1 MNSAI
6 RHFNVNLTK
15 QTSATMTKI
24 TLRGKFIL
32 SIVILFFGLCSP
44 QLIAQ
49 DWQKS
54 IDKIDI
60 MIETGDYRKAEG
72 AILKLIE
79 KTTDKH
85 GENNKHT
92 AIGHLRNARNNIGL
106 GLLQRVVDEVRQAIE
121 MTKTSE
127 GITDEEALEAYK
139 DAADVM
145 ILYGNYLIAENYL
158 NEATALSPKGD
169 EDKTA
174 ELDVLRARIL
184 TGKGYYAKAIKLIDS
199 KMPYYSKRLLTAT
212 NKKDSK
218 RKKQGYGYMLLM
230 KANSLRLM
238 GNYNSSDSAF
248 VYTTNWV
255 SDNLSKADLLYSWS
269 QYLNAKLLEEN
280 GLNEDAL
287 VKFYQKAYAN
297 SLRKYSEA
305 HYINI
310 MIQESIITAYYRND
324 NKQRLKAASELFNAT
339 IRKNFDRASVNKIIK
354 ETLKFDLKIDD
365 NRTKSLEGDV
375 NNLLQRTE
383 ELPRSH
389 QRRINLLWFA
399 VRVATLNDEPKNI
412 ASYLNRILEQQAELY
427 GEDAPVYHLTK
438 THLANFYVDYS
449 EKFDEA
455 SQIYTNSYH
464 KVVEREFSNGHKD
477 YVEILN
483 HLARFYE
490 ETDNYRKAGTTLE
503 QALEASRRKYDDR
516 DLDYAIELEKIAAL
530 QIKIGQYD
538 KAEDNIAKTLDIL
551 EEKKTPLANAYIA
564 NTLITQA
571 KLLAIKG
578 EYDQAEFNIFKS
590 DKIKSKTDLPPIF
603 TSNDATDDLAELNLN
618 LGRYGLA
625 REILEESIIRTKNR
639 YGDKS
644 RHITRALTLMARLRL
659 LEGDYSGAETL
670 SREALEINRAI
681 FGDRSTKISPAL
693 TVLSDVFSTIGDY
706 DKAETALNKVIGI
719 QQSQFGDDHVDLG
732 KLYGSLALVKFY
744 NNEEFRVVQDLFLK
758 SERIIGKKLGG
769 SSPTYAET
777 LKNLAIINIA
787 NEQYKF
793 ASDYLQT
800 AGKIWSE
807 KIGRRNN
814 VNSATVSILK
824 GDIEYEQR
832 NYGQAE
838 QYYLQAKKIY
848 EKLFSID
855 HPEYVKS
862 LSKLSRTYYMNYDK
876 KKALEYINEVLDN
889 YASFIEDYFPTL
901 SEREKAK
908 FWNTIKTDYEF
919 YYTLVIS
926 DDKRRS
932 ELVGDLYNKALL
944 SKALLLNS
952 SKKTREAILNSGDD
966 ELKQVY
972 RDWIDKKELL
982 TYALSLSSE
991 QLTQNNIN
999 TNSLV
1004 GEIELLEKELSKKS
1018 AIFSKSNTKSGITW
1032 QQIQDKLGETEVAL
1046 EMTRFRHFDHHF
1058 TDSIVYAIFYLKP
1071 ERKSQ
1076 PELILI
1082 QNGKDLEKRYLKYYR
1097 NSIKFKV
1104 NDRFSYKNFWKPIEE
1119 RVGNLPKIFLSPDG
1133 VYNQI
1138 NLEAIP
1144 TGEGKYVLDNS
1155 NIVLVNNTKEIYT
1168 TRLEPPKTRDAR
1180 IAMIF
1185 GDPEFYVST
1194 QPGEPVE
1201 DSGITRGSTNII
1213 TQLPGTRGEVQG
1225 LESLLNE
1232 RGWKTDEYL
1241 SDDATE
1247 EVIKKVNSPRIMHI
1261 ATHGFFESNTKLARS
1276 GSSSYLYDNPLLK
1289 SGLLLTGAGDIFNQ
1303 TKYNYNV
1310 DNGILTAYEAMNLN
1324 LDQTDLVVLSAC
1336 ETGLGQLESGEGV
1349 YGLQRSFLVAGAES
1363 VIMSLFKVSDEATK
1377 ELMVSFYDK
1386 WMKTGDKRGSFIQ
1399 AKKEIR
1405 NKYKD
1410 PIYWGPFVMIGME

>member
-1 MNSAI
+1 M
-6 RHFNVNLTK
+6 
-15 QTSATMTKI
+15 QTAS
-24 TLRGKFIL
+24 
-32 SIVILFFGLCSP
+32 
-44 QLIAQ
+44 
-49 DWQKS
+49 D
-54 IDKIDI
+54 
-60 MIETGDYRKAEG
+60 
-72 AILKLIE
+72 
-79 KTTDKH
+79 
-85 GENNKHT
+85 
-92 AIGHLRNARNNIGL
+92 
-106 GLLQRVVDEVRQAIE
+106 
-121 MTKTSE
+121 
-127 GITDEEALEAYK
+127 
-139 DAADVM
+139 
-145 ILYGNYLIAENYL
+145 
-158 NEATALSPKGD
+158 
-169 EDKTA
+169 
-174 ELDVLRARIL
+174 
-184 TGKGYYAKAIKLIDS
+184 
-199 KMPYYSKRLLTAT
+199 
-212 NKKDSK
+212 KKDSK
-218 RKKQGYGYMLLM
+218 RRKQEYGYMLLM

-238 GNYNSSDSAF
+238 GNYNSADSAF
-248 VYTTNWV
+248 VYTTTWV

-269 QYLNAKLLEEN
+269 QFLNARLLEEN

-287 VKFYQKAYAN
+287 VKFYQKAYVN

-310 MIQESIITAYYRND
+310 LIQENIIKAYYRND
-324 NKQRLKAASELFNAT
+324 NKQRLQAAKELFNAT
-339 IRKNFDRASVNKIIK
+339 IRKHFDRESVNKILK
-354 ETLKFDLKIDD
+354 ETIRFDLKIDD
-365 NRTKSLEGDV
+365 NRTRSLEDDV
-375 NNLLQRTE
+375 NVLLSRTE
-383 ELPRSH
+383 ELPYNH
-389 QRRINLLWFA
+389 QRRIDLLWFA
-399 VRVATLNDEPKNI
+399 VRVARLNDQPKNI
-412 ASYLNRILEQQAELY
+412 ETYLNRILEQQAVLY

-438 THLANFYVDYS
+438 THLANFYVDFS
-449 EKFDEA
+449 EKFSEA
-455 SQIYTNSYH
+455 EEIYESSYH
-464 KVVEREFSNGHKD
+464 SVVEKEFSNGHKD

-490 ETDNYRKAGTTLE
+490 ETDQYGRAGKTLE
-503 QALEASRRKYDDR
+503 EALEASRRKYDDR
-516 DLDYAIELEKIAAL
+516 DLDYAVELEKIAAL

-538 KAEDNIAKTLDIL
+538 EADANLAQTLEIL
-551 EEKKTPLANAYIA
+551 EEKKTPVATAYIA

-578 EYDQAEFNIFKS
+578 EYDLAEFNIFKS

-603 TSNDATDDLAELNLN
+603 TSNDATDDLAELNIN
-618 LGRYGLA
+618 LGRYGAAQSLLN
-625 REILEESIIRTKNR
+625 RSIASTKKR
-639 YGDKS
+639 YGSES
-644 RHITRALTLMARLRL
+644 RHITRAITLFAQLRL
-659 LEGDYSGAETL
+659 VNGEYSEAETL
-670 SREALEINRAI
+670 SREALDINRKI
-681 FGDRSTKISPAL
+681 FGNQSSKIAPAL

-706 DKAETALNKVIGI
+706 DKAEQTLNKVIDI
-719 QQSQFGDDHVDLG
+719 QKSQFGDQHVDLG

-744 NNEEFRVVQDLFLK
+744 NNHNYKTVQDLFLK

-769 SSPTYAET
+769 SSPAYAET

-787 NEQYKF
+787 NKQYKY
-793 ASDYLQT
+793 ASDYLST

-814 VNSATVSILK
+814 VNAATVSILK

-832 NYGQAE
+832 RYGQAE

-862 LSKLSRTYYMNYDK
+862 LSKLSRTYYMNLDRR
-876 KKALEYINEVLDN
+876 KALEYINEVLDN
-889 YASFIEDYFPTL
+889 YEVFIQNYFRTL

-908 FWNTIKTDYEF
+908 FWNTIKEDYEF

-926 DDKRRS
+926 DQSQRN
-932 ELVGDLYNKALL
+932 ELIGDLYNKALL

-952 SKKTREAILNSGDD
+952 SKKTREAILNSGDE
-966 ELKQVY
+966 ELKKVY
-972 RDWIDKKELL
+972 QDWIDKKELL
-982 TYALSLSSE
+982 TYALSLSSD

-1018 AIFSKSNTKSGITW
+1018 TIFNKTNSSSAITW
-1032 QQIQDKLGETEVAL
+1032 ERIQEKLKEKEVAL

-1058 TDSIVYAIFYLKP
+1058 TDSVVYAVFYLKP
-1071 ERKSQ
+1071 EKRSK

-1082 QNGKDLEKRYLKYYR
+1082 RNGKELESRYLKYYR
-1097 NSIKFKV
+1097 NSIKFRV
-1104 NDRFSYKNFWKPIEE
+1104 NDKYSYEQFWKPIEE

-1144 TGEGKYVLDNS
+1144 TEEGKYVLDNS
-1155 NIVLVNNTKEIYT
+1155 NIVLVNNTKEIYSN
-1168 TRLEPPKTRDAR
+1168 RLEAPKTSDAR
-1180 IAMIF
+1180 VAMIF
-1185 GDPEFYVST
+1185 GDPNFYVST
-1194 QPGEPVE
+1194 EPGVPVK
-1201 DSGITRGSTNII
+1201 DSGLSRSSTNII
-1213 TQLPGTRGEVQG
+1213 TRLPGTRGEVQG
-1225 LESLLNE
+1225 LEALLNE

-1241 SDDATE
+1241 SEDATE
-1247 EVIKKVNSPRIMHI
+1247 EVIKGVNSPRIMHI

-1276 GSSSYLYDNPLLK
+1276 GASSYLYDNPLLK

-1410 PIYWGPFVMIGME
+1410 PIYWGPFVMIGMQ